1 MSGSLFLDHLTP
13 DELSMVSPQNQAL
26 LRSVA
31 ITTAMAVDEQVS
43 IASMEG
49 DPRLLVGFECAY

>member
-1 MSGSLFLDHLTP
+1 MSGSLFLDQLTP